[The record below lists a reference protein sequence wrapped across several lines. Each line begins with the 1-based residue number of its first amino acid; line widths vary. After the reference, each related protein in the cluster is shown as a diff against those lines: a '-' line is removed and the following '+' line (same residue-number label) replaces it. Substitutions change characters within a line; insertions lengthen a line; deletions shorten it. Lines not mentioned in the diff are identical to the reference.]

1 MNIAIIGFGNVGR
14 GFVNLWVARQETL
27 AVEYGFAPK
36 VIAILAKRGVALD
49 PKGIDL
55 NRDIAISPPPI
66 QADAAIADA
75 DVVVELTPTDVQTGG
90 PGLHHLAQG
99 PRPALQLPA
108 RLNLKRG
115 RLQLMRK
122 PIVIAATT
130 IAQFQEE

>member
-14 GFVNLWVARQETL
+14 GFVNLLVARQETL

-55 NRDIAISPPPI
+55 NRDIAISLPPI

-75 DVVVELTPTDVQTGG
+75 DVVVELTPTDVQTV
-90 PGLHHLAQG
+90 
-99 PRPALQLPA
+99 R
-108 RLNLKRG
+108 
-115 RLQLMRK
+115 
-122 PIVIAATT
+122 
-130 IAQFQEE
+130 